1 MNISSTEFLT
11 VLVLGSLFCILTKI
25 IKMNRDRRGTTIKA
39 IERKNKTPLFIH
51 VTVIIVIISLFVT
64 SSGCAKLTDT
74 AKPEIEIIQPT
85 EDKVD
90 WKVDVGGTADN
101 IPGGNELWVLV
112 YSDDKKQYY
121 PITKAE
127 IKNGEWTVNQVP
139 IGPKDDGGKEFD
151 IIAMLADKN
160 AQNILDNHLN
170 ETGEDIYSKGMY
182 RIPDGVKEYDRITLK
197 RDTTLLGILTK

>member
-11 VLVLGSLFCILTKI
+11 VLVLGSLFCILMKI

-51 VTVIIVIISLFVT
+51 VTVIIVIISIFVT

-85 EDKVD
+85 ENKVD
-90 WKVDVGGTADN
+90 WKVDVGGTADHTL
-101 IPGGNELWVLV
+101 GGNELWVLV

-121 PITKAE
+121 PVTKAE
-127 IKNGEWTVNQVP
+127 IKNSEWTINQVP
-139 IGPKDDGGKEFD
+139 IGSKNDEGKEFD
-151 IIAMLADKN
+151 IIAVLADKN
-160 AQNILDNHLN
+160 AQNILDDHLN

-197 RDTTLLGILTK
+197 RDTTLIGILTK